1 MDLLKNR
8 KRKLQRWRKS
18 SKEFL
23 AFVDGFC
30 VFMIQQGEA
39 TTQNQEIT
47 KLMNFIAEG
56 LGAIDNAPSGHFA
69 KATIKV
75 RLLNSFVRKETK
87 VEVYMETQHFKNR
100 QGANSFHSNPVEGT
114 RVGVVD
120 VPEAKNTQPI

>member
-1 MDLLKNR
+1 
-8 KRKLQRWRKS
+8 
-18 SKEFL
+18 
-23 AFVDGFC
+23 
-30 VFMIQQGEA
+30 MIQQGEA